1 MNSSARC
8 RPFYLA
14 AIFMASLLVLSIS
27 CRQNGEA
34 AMNAVAAK
42 ELCTRLLT
50 DYIETVKTL
59 QPDKCAGWFTKDAVL
74 IYPDMPEL
82 RGRDSLQ
89 ELFAKGMPAMKVLEM
104 TFTLIHWDV
113 VGSKAYT
120 FVTINELEQEGS
132 QPPVRALARCGIV
145 WQRQPDR
152 SWQISHFL
160 VNYLQAK

>member
-1 MNSSARC
+1 MNRTSRC
-8 RPFYLA
+8 HPVFLA
-14 AIFMASLLVLSIS
+14 AVFMLSLLVFGIG
-27 CRQNGEA
+27 CQQKGEV

-82 RGRDSLQ
+82 MGRDSLQ
-89 ELFAKGMPAMKVLEM
+89 ELFTKGMPAMKVLEM
-104 TFTLIHWDV
+104 TFTLIHCDV

-145 WQRQPDR
+145 WQRQADN
-152 SWQISHFL
+152 SWQILHFL
-160 VNYLQAK
+160 VNYLQAN